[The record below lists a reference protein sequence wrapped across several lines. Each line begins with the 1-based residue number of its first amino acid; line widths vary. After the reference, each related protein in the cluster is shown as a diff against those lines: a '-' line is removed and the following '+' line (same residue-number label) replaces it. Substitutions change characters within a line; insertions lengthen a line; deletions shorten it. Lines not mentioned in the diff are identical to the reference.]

1 MIQSIIDRLMETG
14 TPFAISGGAAEIA
27 DVKDRPT
34 ALPAVFVF
42 ISDERSGENQRFGS
56 GVLQRTQATISVVMV
71 TENLSALNNAA
82 AVDDIDSLKAYC
94 RRKLLGFIPA
104 GANDPDPME
113 HLAGELQQALGGTVW
128 FEDAYTT
135 AYHLM
140 EET

>member
-14 TPFAISGGAAEIA
+14 TPFAISGGAAQLA

-34 ALPAVFVF
+34 NTPAVFVF
-42 ISDERSGENQRFGS
+42 ISDERSTASERIGS
-56 GVLQRTQATISVVMV
+56 VLQRTQATIGVVIV

-94 RRKLLGFIPA
+94 RRKLIGFTPTNA
-104 GANDPDPME
+104 EHAEPME

-135 AYHLM
+135 AYYLM
-140 EET
+140 EA